1 MSSKLPTTLLRR
13 PSALPSTTTYTAY
26 SASRPTPPSCTAH
39 GAQGQ
44 QIRNATFVPRHRRPY
59 QFTQLVQLSD
69 GSTFTV
75 RTTMPTALYKSA
87 KDSRNHLL
95 WQPSDKS
102 LKNVELDEAGKLA
115 AFRERYGRGWD
126 LDAKMTPEEEAAA
139 AAALAAGGGAGVPGG
154 KAAKKA
160 AEEALLAKKKKEEEE
175 AAKKAA
181 EAEEA
186 DPFDSLTDLIS
197 GYATEN
203 MNPGLNFK
211 ETRHYGKK
219 K

>member
-26 SASRPTPPSCTAH
+26 SASRPTPSTPCS
-39 GAQGQ
+39 Q

-102 LKNVELDEAGKLA
+102 LKNVEMDEAGKLA

-126 LDAKMTPEEEAAA
+126 LDAKMTPEEEE
-139 AAALAAGGGAGVPGG
+139 AAALAAAAEAGGAAAV

-160 AEEALLAKKKKEEEE
+160 AAEAAEAKKKAEEE
-175 AAKKAA
+175 AARAQ
-181 EAEEA
+181 EEEI

-203 MNPGLNFK
+203 MNPGLNVK
-211 ETRHYGKK
+211 DTRPKRK
-219 K
+219 

>member
-39 GAQGQ
+39 AQGQ

-139 AAALAAGGGAGVPGG
+139 ALAAAGGAGVPGG

-160 AEEALLAKKKKEEEE
+160 AEEALLAKKKKEEEEE

-211 ETRHYGKK
+211 ETRHHGKK

>member
-26 SASRPTPPSCTAH
+26 SASRPTPSSPCT
-39 GAQGQ
+39 Q
-44 QIRNATFVPRHRRPY
+44 QVRNATFVPRHRRPY

-87 KDSRNHLL
+87 KDTRNHLL

-102 LKNVELDEAGKLA
+102 LKNVETDEAGKLA
-115 AFRERYGRGWD
+115 AFRERYGRGYD
-126 LDAKMTPEEEAAA
+126 LEAKMTPEEEAAIA
-139 AAALAAGGGAGVPGG
+139 AAVAAAGKKATAAELEAAKKKAEEEA
-154 KAAKKA
+154 KAAKA
-160 AEEALLAKKKKEEEE
+160 AEEE
-175 AAKKAA
+175 
-181 EAEEA
+181 

-197 GYATEN
+197 GYATPN
-203 MNPGLNFK
+203 MNPGLNVK
-211 ETRHYGKK
+211 DTRSFGRKK
-219 K
+219 

>member
-1 MSSKLPTTLLRR
+1 
-13 PSALPSTTTYTAY
+13 
-26 SASRPTPPSCTAH
+26 
-39 GAQGQ
+39 
-44 QIRNATFVPRHRRPY
+44 
-59 QFTQLVQLSD
+59 
-69 GSTFTV
+69 
-75 RTTMPTALYKSA
+75 MPTALYKSA

-102 LKNVELDEAGKLA
+102 LKNVEMDEAGKLA

-139 AAALAAGGGAGVPGG
+139 ALAAAAAAGDAGAV

-160 AEEALLAKKKKEEEE
+160 AADAVAEAKKKAQEEE
-175 AAKKAA
+175 AAAKANA
-181 EAEEA
+181 QEEEA

-203 MNPGLNFK
+203 MNPGLNVK
-211 ETRHYGKK
+211 DTRPRRK
-219 K
+219 

>member
-1 MSSKLPTTLLRR
+1 
-13 PSALPSTTTYTAY
+13 
-26 SASRPTPPSCTAH
+26 
-39 GAQGQ
+39 
-44 QIRNATFVPRHRRPY
+44 
-59 QFTQLVQLSD
+59 LVQLSD

-75 RTTMPTALYKSA
+75 RTTMPAALYKSA

-126 LDAKMTPEEEAAA
+126 LDAKMTPEEEEA
-139 AAALAAGGGAGVPGG
+139 AAALAAGAKG
-154 KAAKKA
+154 AKKAA
-160 AEEALLAKKKKEEEE
+160 AEEALLAKKKAEEE

-181 EAEEA
+181 AEAEEV

-203 MNPGLNFK
+203 MNPGLNVK
-211 ETRHYGKK
+211 DTRPRRK
-219 K
+219 